1 MNINIKS
8 KLYYVCSSIQNIT
21 NESTFENLTGSIS
34 LRILPILILMSLARE
49 FQINSISYII
59 TVTLLIPSF
68 LWLLLGI
75 LLRKKLSSF
84 SHYNKILL
92 IGLSLLFGSVAFSFG
107 SIIFVVLQ
115 FKNNTT
121 VCNNVAIVFLLQI
134 AICIGVIVFRVLFTN
149 PKLKNNNIGFKLTK
163 KSSYSVLAIL
173 AFAIITTTTITALS
187 DAGFNSALYSIGF
200 VILWIFSTIGMY
212 FSFLVLITYFFRF
225 DYMPTMTN
233 SKQ

>member
-8 KLYYVCSSIQNIT
+8 KLYNVCSSIQYIT
-21 NESTFENLTGSIS
+21 NESFFKIPIS
-34 LRILPILILMSLARE
+34 LWILPIPILMSLASE
-49 FQINSISYII
+49 FQINSISYTI
-59 TVTLLIPSF
+59 TKTLLILSF
-68 LWLLLGI
+68 LWLLSGI

-84 SHYNKILL
+84 SYYNKTLL
-92 IGLSLLFGSVAFSFG
+92 TGLSLLFGSVAFSFG

-115 FKNNTT
+115 FKNNTI
-121 VCNNVAIVFLLQI
+121 VCNNAAFIFLLQI
-134 AICIGVIVFRVLFTN
+134 AICIGVIVFRILFTN

-173 AFAIITTTTITALS
+173 AFAIITTTTLNALS
-187 DAGFNSALYSIGF
+187 DAGFKNSLYSIGF

-225 DYMPTMTN
+225 DYWSTMTN
-233 SKQ
+233 TKQ

>member
-1 MNINIKS
+1 MNIKS
-8 KLYYVCSSIQNIT
+8 KLYYLCSSIQNIT

-34 LRILPILILMSLARE
+34 LRILPILILMSLASQ

-59 TVTLLIPSF
+59 TVTLSILSF
-68 LWLLLGI
+68 SWLLSGI

-115 FKNNTT
+115 FKNNTI
-121 VCNNVAIVFLLQI
+121 VCNNAAFIFLIQI
-134 AICIGVIVFRVLFTN
+134 AICIGVIVFRILFTN
-149 PKLKNNNIGFKLTK
+149 PKLKNNNSGFKLSK
-163 KSSYSVLAIL
+163 KSGYSVLAIL
-173 AFAIITTTTITALS
+173 AFAIITTTTISTLS
-187 DAGFNSALYSIGF
+187 DAGFKNALYSIGF

-225 DYMPTMTN
+225 DYLSTMTN
-233 SKQ
+233 TKQ

>member
-1 MNINIKS
+1 MNMNIKN

-34 LRILPILILMSLARE
+34 LRILPILILMSLIRE

-59 TVTLLIPSF
+59 TATLLILSF
-68 LWLLLGI
+68 LWLLSGI
-75 LLRKKLSSF
+75 LLRKKLSFF

-92 IGLSLLFGSVAFSFG
+92 IGLSLFFGSVAFSFG

-115 FKNNTT
+115 FKNNAI
-121 VCNNVAIVFLLQI
+121 VCNNAAFIFLLQI
-134 AICIGVIVFRVLFTN
+134 AICIGVIVFRILFTN
-149 PKLKNNNIGFKLTK
+149 PKLKNNNSGFKLTK

-173 AFAIITTTTITALS
+173 AFSIITTTTITALNA
-187 DAGFNSALYSIGF
+187 AGFKNSLYSIGF
-200 VILWIFSTIGMY
+200 VFLWIFSTIGMY

-225 DYMPTMTN
+225 DYASTMTN
-233 SKQ
+233 TKQ